1 MRRYKRRNYA
11 IALLLMGVPVLLGAM
26 PFLRDLANRVASIE
40 QFLNGPGTPRVV
52 VDANGET
59 VGTVVGLDYF
69 SDSLWYA
76 SALVHRYP
84 TPLVQLDGTSAIVRA
99 TSESIL
105 SYAKD
110 PDSWPAVLYYE
121 SRDCSGSAWTSGLDG
136 GMWAPTVVAGPG
148 RTVYSADLSAIPEAI
163 GYKSVTASTLS
174 GLPRPCP
181 GFASGECPSSPA
193 FACVDYH
200 GTYWL
205 ENALPMVPLYDLNE
219 RFDPPFQVVGRRLGS
234 IERPLPTP
242 HRRRPGYQRRH

>member
-26 PFLRDLANRVASIE
+26 PFLRDLANRVALIE
-40 QFLNGPGTPRVV
+40 QFLNGPGAPRVV

-84 TPLVQLDGTSAIVRA
+84 TPLVQLDGSSAIVRA

-105 SYAKD
+105 GYVKD
-110 PDSWPAVLYYE
+110 PVSWPAILFYE
-121 SRDCSGSAWTSGLDG
+121 GRDCEGPAWTSGLDG

-148 RTVYSADLSAIPEAI
+148 RTVYSADLSAIPEVI
-163 GYKSVTASTLS
+163 EYNSLLFTTLS
-174 GLPRPCP
+174 GLPRPPTGPCP
-181 GFASGECPSSPA
+181 GECAPSPPDS
-193 FACVDYH
+193 CVNFNYS
-200 GTYWL
+200 YEPKL
-205 ENALPMVPLYDLNE
+205 ENALPMLALYDLDE

-234 IERPLPTP
+234 IERPLPP
-242 HRRRPGYQRRH
+242 RNR